1 MIGYIFYKTVFI
13 GVLNKFWDLNH
24 LLQSDVG
31 VEASKIY
38 MYTSQAAQGVC
49 VCFIHGDALL
59 QQRWVKKKEPIVES
73 SGTEPDD
80 AHHLWEMLVNTGTEL
95 IYVIPEDK
103 I

>member
-38 MYTSQAAQGVC
+38 MYTNQAAQAVC
-49 VCFIHGDALL
+49 VCVLFM
-59 QQRWVKKKEPIVES
+59 
-73 SGTEPDD
+73 
-80 AHHLWEMLVNTGTEL
+80 EMPYYGRGE
-95 IYVIPEDK
+95 
-103 I
+103 